1 VGQLIGYVFE
11 SCSTM
16 LGSWRHPKS
25 SARRRFELERLD
37 PYAIHRSILDSDLT
51 RSFDLGADSVIDEPA
66 DTFSFT
72 LAFTKLADRWLFGHG
87 RSLPGKVPVA
97 SAA

>member
-1 VGQLIGYVFE
+1 
-11 SCSTM
+11 
-16 LGSWRHPKS
+16 
-25 SARRRFELERLD
+25 
-37 PYAIHRSILDSDLT
+37 LDSDLT
-51 RSFDLGADSVIDEPA
+51 RSFDLGADSVIDKPA